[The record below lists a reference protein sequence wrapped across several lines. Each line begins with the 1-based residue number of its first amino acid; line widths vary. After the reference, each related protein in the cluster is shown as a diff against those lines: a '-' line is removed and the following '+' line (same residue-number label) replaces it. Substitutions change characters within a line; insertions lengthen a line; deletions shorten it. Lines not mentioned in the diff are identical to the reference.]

1 MSGTAA
7 RGGPA
12 GRLPLL
18 AGGLGALALLAWAAV
33 AVAGPSAA
41 APGLGPGRVPF
52 DLGLRPSS
60 ALVSALLATT
70 CLAGGAAA
78 LTGLAAVGRGWR
90 PAPRLVLRAGL
101 GAAVVVCLLP
111 PVGSADHLSYAA
123 YGRIAA
129 LGGDPYTASPA
140 AFAGGQDPVASAV
153 RDPWRETPS
162 VYGPVATLLHALAS
176 LAGGD
181 SVRAT
186 VWAGQLVLLAAWA
199 AAAVGLE
206 RALRHDDAA
215 RARAAV
221 LWTLNPLLLTV
232 GLGGAHADVLAGAA
246 ALGALLLAPRAPL
259 AAGLVL
265 GVAAGTKLPYA
276 AAGAGLLVA
285 HVLLRRAGWGPGWLL
300 RGVAGALLVL
310 VPAHLW
316 AGAHAYDQTRTASRY
331 VSLATVWRPLV
342 DAGLPRGAL
351 LPGTLVLAAL
361 LVAVHAR
368 RLAGTATTLEPDDEL
383 RRTAAGATCLL
394 ALGYLLAAPY
404 ALPWYDLLLWG
415 PLALAVTAPAALDR
429 LLLVRLSLLALAYV
443 PGLVDG
449 MSPAVEALTLGY
461 RREVGPWLAWVWLLA
476 ALALPPLLARRRR
489 TSTSR

>member
-1 MSGTAA
+1 MSGAAA

-18 AGGLGALALLAWAAV
+18 AGCLGALALLTWAAV

-41 APGLGPGRVPF
+41 VPGLGPGRVPF

-60 ALVSALLATT
+60 ALVSALLALT

-90 PAPRLVLRAGL
+90 PPPRLVLRVGL

-140 AFAGGQDPVASAV
+140 AFAGGRDPVASAV

-206 RALRHDDAA
+206 RALRHDEAA

-285 HVLLRRAGWGPGWLL
+285 HLLLRPAGRGPGWLL
-300 RGVAGALLVL
+300 RGAAGALLVL

-361 LVAVHAR
+361 LVAVWAR

-415 PLALAVTAPAALDR
+415 PLALAATAPAALDR

-476 ALALPPLLARRRR
+476 ALALPLLLARRRR
-489 TSTSR
+489 ISTSR